1 MTKNTKHNIRG
12 RLPDGT
18 ANPVDL
24 HVGSKLRE
32 IRLKRGL
39 SQERLAEEMGI
50 TFQQVQKYEKGLNRI
65 GASRLWDL
73 SQVLGEPISYFY
85 EGMNEEE
92 KNQSPRKITLLRDRN
107 GQLKLEDMELSQDDI
122 ALLAYFKQI
131 KDPQISK
138 SILNLVQSLS
148 FGDININYNDNPFIP
163 KD

>member
-1 MTKNTKHNIRG
+1 MTKNTKQSIRG

-85 EGMNEEE
+85 EGMNEDE
-92 KNQSPRKITLLRDRN
+92 KNKSPRKINLLRDGKN
-107 GQLKLEDMELSQDDI
+107 QFKLEDMDLTQDDI

-138 SILNLVQSLS
+138 SILNLVRSLS
-148 FGDININYNDNPFIP
+148 FGDINLNVEDNPFQK

>member
-85 EGMNEEE
+85 EGMNEDE
-92 KNQSPRKITLLRDRN
+92 KNKSPRKINLLRDGKN
-107 GQLKLEDMELSQDDI
+107 QFKLEDMDLTQDDI

-138 SILNLVQSLS
+138 SILNLVRSLS
-148 FGDININYNDNPFIP
+148 FGDINLNVEDNPFQK